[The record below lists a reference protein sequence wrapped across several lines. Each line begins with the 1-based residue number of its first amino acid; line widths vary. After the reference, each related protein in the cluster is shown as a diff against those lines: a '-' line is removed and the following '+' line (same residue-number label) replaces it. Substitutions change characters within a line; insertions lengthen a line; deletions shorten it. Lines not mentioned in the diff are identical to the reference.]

1 MQSIAV
7 IARLPW
13 SIALRARRTGGGER
27 CVFECCFLVG
37 RAALTTATPFAWF

>member
-13 SIALRARRTGGGER
+13 SIARARRTGGGER
-27 CVFECCFLVG
+27 CVFECFLVG